1 MFLKKI
7 CCAVLSVIAACSFCA
22 CGKAEEEQDA
32 GETADTKQVLC
43 GKGLEVTVLLGEMA
57 ANEDYTTWLGLTD
70 NLREILDTYYVAY
83 DYDTPTAVYE
93 IGQADWQKVY
103 EKADSGA
110 LEEFMKI
117 PENVREQAELLLG
130 SHLAIFNYFTSQY
143 GTQTIAISNA
153 LFATKRFSV
162 SLSYDTVYLYVFET
176 GVPIFVTFDRAGA
189 GEIKA
194 VGRFVRSE
202 AFTTLSATREAFQQ
216 YGCKV
221 EKIR

>member
-43 GKGLEVTVLLGEMA
+43 DKGLEVTVLLGEMA
-57 ANEDYTTWLGLTD
+57 ASEEYATLLNLDNETKELLK
-70 NLREILDTYYVAY
+70 RYYVAY

-103 EKADSGA
+103 EKADSDA
-110 LEEFMKI
+110 LEELMKI
-117 PENVREQAELLLG
+117 PENVREQAELMLG
-130 SHLAIFNYFTSQY
+130 NYTAIMVQFLSQY
-143 GTQTIAISNA
+143 GYH
-153 LFATKRFSV
+153 LFSIFHNVTATKRFSV
-162 SLSYDTVYLYVFET
+162 SLSYDTGYLYLFET
-176 GVPIFVTFDRAGA
+176 GEPIFVTFDRAGA
-189 GEIKA
+189 DEIKA
-194 VGRFVRSE
+194 VGRFVKSE
-202 AFTTLSATREAFQQ
+202 SFTTLSAIREAFQQ
-216 YGCKV
+216 YGCSV